1 MKEIQETG
9 LYVARVV
16 HREDAHYYIETD
28 QIRCDLTATA
38 IFFRYPLKNVLK
50 SDGKEPYFDTLK
62 QAKDNLNDYVP
73 DFMSDGDWKV
83 LWRNVDEHE
92 EVYYINEKQF
102 ESFRVFFSGEK
113 GKDISLDELTDE
125 VFARFGSK
133 AKETE

>member
-16 HREDAHYYIETD
+16 HREDARYYIETD
-28 QIRCDLTATA
+28 QIRCDLTAA
-38 IFFRYPLKNVLK
+38 VIFSRYPLKNVLK
-50 SDGKEPYFDTLK
+50 LDGKEPDFDTLK
-62 QAKDNLNDYVP
+62 QAKDKLNDYVP
-73 DFMSDGDWKV
+73 DFMSDGDWKI
-83 LWRNVDEHE
+83 LWQNVDERE

-113 GKDISLDELTDE
+113 GKDISLDELKDE
-125 VFARFGSK
+125 VFTRFGSK